1 MKRLGFGQVEP
12 NHLSA
17 QRTSQIYAQLPA
29 ADNIKVLE
37 NGQFVKYDYAHGEC
51 NFTGAG
57 EWMMVFNEIKLYDDF
72 WRESYKDFAMQKK
85 NYTPGSDD
93 ITHDGLGPFKGQ
105 MVPRVIKINVGD
117 HWTTNTLGK
126 GNTDGKTVVECG
138 DFSVGDL
145 VKVDATGFIVP
156 GEDANFQLQVVKVYT
171 LADGQ
176 PAVKVMRIK

>member
-1 MKRLGFGQVEP
+1 M
-12 NHLSA
+12 S
-17 QRTSQIYAQLPA
+17 
-29 ADNIKVLE
+29 
-37 NGQFVKYDYAHGEC
+37 
-51 NFTGAG
+51 
-57 EWMMVFNEIKLYDDF
+57 
-72 WRESYKDFAMQKK
+72 
-85 NYTPGSDD
+85 
-93 ITHDGLGPFKGQ
+93 
-105 MVPRVIKINVGD
+105 RVIKINVGD

-126 GNTDGKTVVECG
+126 GNTDGKAVVECG